1 MSVDEREARWKEA
14 LSYRGRCPRC
24 DGERVWH
31 NGLRRRKGTLREGEQ
46 TVFVADIPVRRLRCG
61 DCRARW
67 SHAPEGIVSRAH
79 YQPCVVAAAVARDV
93 IEDKASDTAVAK
105 EHGCHRR
112 TVLRWVLRVA
122 HVAEPAALMRCLLQE
137 SDAPVIPTPPPTA
150 RPRRSASLFA
160 LGQRAV
166 QVLCLL
172 EALASLR
179 GLPPPGLLHAARF
192 VPALVSPTETVLQAD
207 WRA

>member
-1 MSVDEREARWKEA
+1 MTSQEREARWKEA
-14 LSYRGRCPRC
+14 LSYRGRCPLC
-24 DGERVWH
+24 GGERVWH
-31 NGLRRRKGTLREGEQ
+31 NGIRLRKATLRQDEQ
-46 TVFVADIPVRRLRCG
+46 TVFAADIPVRRLCCG

-67 SHAPEGIVSRAH
+67 SHAPDGVVSRAH

-93 IEDKASDTAVAK
+93 IQDKASDTEVAK

-122 HVAEPAALMRCLLQE
+122 HVAEPAELMRRLMLE
-137 SDAPVIPTPPPTA
+137 SGAPVVPTPPPTA
-150 RPRRSASLFA
+150 RPRRSAALFA
-160 LGQRAV
+160 LCQRAV

-172 EALASLR
+172 EALSSLH
-179 GLPPPGLLHAARF
+179 GLQPPGLAHAARF
-192 VPALVSPTETVLQAD
+192 MPAPVSPTQAAHRAD

>member
-1 MSVDEREARWKEA
+1 MSINERKERWKAA
-14 LSYRGRCPRC
+14 LSQRGRCPQC

-31 NGLRRRKGTLREGEQ
+31 NGLRRRKATLREGEQ

-61 DCRARW
+61 DCRKRW
-67 SHAPEGIVSRAH
+67 SRAPEGVVSRAH
-79 YQPCVVAAAVARDV
+79 YQPCVVAEAVTGDV
-93 IEDKASDTAVAK
+93 LDVEASDAAVAK

-112 TVLRWVLRVA
+112 TILRWVVRVA
-122 HVAEPAALMRCLLQE
+122 HAAEPAALMRLLLKE
-137 SDAPVIPTPPPTA
+137 SDAPVIPTPPPTV
-150 RPRRSASLFA
+150 RPRRSVSLFA
-160 LGQRAV
+160 LSQRAV

-172 EALASLR
+172 EALCSLR

-192 VPALVSPTETVLQAD
+192 VPAVVSPTEKGLRAD

>member
-1 MSVDEREARWKEA
+1 MSIDELKERWKEA
-14 LSYRGRCPRC
+14 LSYRGRCPWC

-31 NGLRRRKGTLREGEQ
+31 NGIRRRKATLRDGEQ

-61 DCRARW
+61 DCKARW
-67 SHAPEGIVSRAH
+67 SHAPEGIVTRAH

-93 IEDKASDTAVAK
+93 IEEKASDTAVAQ

-122 HVAEPAALMRCLLQE
+122 YVAEPAALMRLLLEE
-137 SDAPVIPTPPPTA
+137 SDAPVIPTPPPIV

-160 LGQRAV
+160 LCQRAV

-172 EALASLR
+172 EALASLS
-179 GLPPPGLLHAARF
+179 GLPPPGLSHAARF
-192 VPALVSPTETVLQAD
+192 VPAPVSPTKTALLAD